1 MTNASAT
8 PTRPTLAMAADPER
22 GLLLAPNFQPDVDT
36 LVSEGVIAFGCK
48 GSGKSNLVA
57 RIVEQLRR
65 FHLPQLVLDTEGEQ
79 SSLLELLPH
88 GVLATASHCPSG
100 RDIIEHG
107 LQVILDLR
115 SWSTDEAAALAMCQL
130 IDELFTTCKNIDPID
145 RFPCIIHLDEA
156 AYWLP
161 QDAVTYLSKETRKAL
176 ADSFHT
182 LASRGR
188 KYGLT
193 PFLYTQS
200 ISEIRKETIRQAGIQ
215 ILMRQ
220 TLDVDLNRYC
230 DLIYNATSKTRAA
243 IRSYP
248 RGKAVV
254 LLPDGSQPRVEFYER
269 ETPHMSHTPSAQ
281 TAVKRFARTAVDVE
295 HLQMLDLSE
304 ASAKETTSATPKI
317 STKANRAEKP
327 QPKGPATIKEWAF
340 SLLDANPTLSA
351 QQLTAITGRPTNTV
365 QIYRTEYFVLHPE
378 KKPAPKPS
386 KMEQAIRNVL
396 VEDPSYTPSQI
407 QHRTNYSLRDV
418 RRILA
423 RIQSGDTDL
432 VVSEVH

>member
-1 MTNASAT
+1 MTNTSAT

-36 LVSEGVIAFGCK
+36 VVSEGVIAFGCK

-65 FHLPQLVLDTEGEQ
+65 FHLPQLILDTEGEQ
-79 SSLLELLPH
+79 SSLLDLLPH

-304 ASAKETTSATPKI
+304 ASTVKGAKTSAKV
-317 STKANRAEKP
+317 STKVEKP
-327 QPKGPATIKEWAF
+327 QTKGPATAKAWVF
-340 SLLDANPTLSA
+340 SLLDADPALA
-351 QQLTAITGRPTNTV
+351 PRRLAEITGRPTNTV
-365 QIYRTEYFVLHPE
+365 QIYRIEYFTHHPDR
-378 KKPAPKPS
+378 KTPVAPVQRLPQGKS
-386 KMEQAIRNVL
+386 AQAIQALLAKDPALTPCQIHKHVNVSL
-396 VEDPSYTPSQI
+396 TRVKQI
-407 QHRTNYSLRDV
+407 YHQIKDAQPV
-418 RRILA
+418 
-423 RIQSGDTDL
+423 
-432 VVSEVH
+432 EVH